1 MNRLITTIFIALS
14 FVQLGFSQQPKPE
27 EIIRKMEERM
37 RGETA
42 QMELSM
48 TIVRPRFTREISMRS
63 WAKGED
69 YSLILITGPAR
80 DRGTAFLKRYKEI
93 WNYLPTVDRMIKL
106 PPSMMGQSWM
116 GSDFSNDDLVRESST
131 INDFNHRILRSE
143 KIDGLDCWVI
153 ESIPKPES
161 SIVFSKVILW
171 ISKENFYHL
180 RSENFDERGD
190 RVSTVVLSDIKTL
203 GNRSMPTRIEM
214 TPDDKPGHK
223 TILMYTKGV
232 FDEALTDDFFSVQ
245 NLKSIR

>member
-1 MNRLITTIFIALS
+1 MNRLITTLFCALS
-14 FVQLGFSQQPKPE
+14 FVHLGFSQQPKPE

-161 SIVFSKVILW
+161 SIVFSKIILW

-180 RSENFDERGD
+180 RSENFDERGE

-203 GNRSMPTRIEM
+203 GNRSMPTRMEM

-223 TILMYTKGV
+223 TILVYTKAV